1 MKRKIFDQ
9 DHDRFR
15 DSYRRFIQ
23 KEVQPYRD
31 AWQEA
36 GIVPRDMFLKMGEQ
50 GYLLAWADEAYGG
63 LGLED
68 FRYQQ
73 IMIEEDATYGD
84 SGFFHTLHSRLVGPY
99 LKHFGD
105 EEQWR
110 RFLPKCISGECI
122 LAIAMTEP
130 DAGSDLA
137 GMTTRAVDRGDHW
150 ALNGTKSYISNG
162 ILADLVVVA
171 AKTDPENPRSIGL
184 FLVERGMEGFVR
196 GRNLD
201 KLGLRSQDTAEL
213 FFNDVKV
220 PKTNTLGSPR
230 KGFHYLMRGLAE
242 ERLIAAAQYL
252 ANAWR
257 AFEITRDFVAERKA
271 FGKRIADF
279 QNTRFQMAA
288 LRAELD
294 TAQVYVDRCVEAH
307 VDGELT
313 SETAAMAKLMASE
326 VEWRMVDQ
334 GVQFHGGAGYM
345 REYEICRRFAD
356 ARVSR
361 IYAGSSE
368 IMKEI
373 VARSIFGKGG

>member
-1 MKRKIFDQ
+1 
-9 DHDRFR
+9 
-15 DSYRRFIQ
+15 
-23 KEVQPYRD
+23 
-31 AWQEA
+31 
-36 GIVPRDMFLKMGEQ
+36 
-50 GYLLAWADEAYGG
+50 
-63 LGLED
+63 
-68 FRYQQ
+68 
-73 IMIEEDATYGD
+73 
-84 SGFFHTLHSRLVGPY
+84 
-99 LKHFGD
+99 
-105 EEQWR
+105 
-110 RFLPKCISGECI
+110 
-122 LAIAMTEP
+122 MTEP

-150 ALNGTKSYISNG
+150 VLNGAKSYISNG

-171 AKTDPENPRSIGL
+171 AKTDPENSRSIGL
-184 FLVERGMEGFVR
+184 FLVERSMEGFVR

-201 KLGLRSQDTAEL
+201 KLGLKSQDTAEL

-220 PKTNTLGSPR
+220 PKANVLGNPR

-257 AFEITRDFVAERKA
+257 AFEITRDFVTERKA
-271 FGKRIADF
+271 FGKRVADF

-313 SETAAMAKLMASE
+313 SETAAMAKLTASE

-334 GVQFHGGAGYM
+334 GVQLHGAAGYM

-373 VARSIFGKGG
+373 IARSIFGKS